1 MAADEDDVHLR
12 YSRGIR
18 RDLIDLIRA
27 DEWWDYKLVPILS
40 TFYATALVLRV
51 AVTSLWVGA
60 LTLLLSIVAVA
71 IYASAVNELT
81 DRVDD
86 AAAGKRNRAA
96 DGPRSVTALV
106 AVAVSAGLAFAWF
119 WRGDRP
125 LLACYLAAWLA
136 FALYSIPPV
145 RLKKRGFAGVLCDAA
160 GEQMFPALA
169 AVFVACLGVRRVPGG
184 AWVAAVAVWALAFGL
199 RGIVWHQLKDLENDR
214 AAGIR
219 TFASRLPRGAAL
231 IGAFVVFPLELCAF
245 ALMLS
250 QIGSPWPAAFLVLYA
265 VYAVQSARRR
275 QLAPVIVA
283 PKPRSFIVLQDFYTD
298 LFPVALLVASAVR
311 DRRDALVLAA
321 HLLLFPRPVI
331 HAIRRLSASI
341 ANTVVNASEP
351 HHGGLG

>member
-18 RDLIDLIRA
+18 RDLIDLTRA

-40 TFYATALVLRV
+40 AFYATALVLHV
-51 AVTSLWVGA
+51 AVSSLWIGA

-71 IYASAVNELT
+71 VYASAVNELT
-81 DRVDD
+81 DRADD

-96 DGPRSVTALV
+96 DGPRSMSALFAA
-106 AVAVSAGLAFAWF
+106 AVGAGLAFAWF
-119 WRGDRP
+119 WRGEGP
-125 LLACYLAAWLA
+125 LLACYGAAWLA

-169 AVFVACLGVRRVPGG
+169 AVFVACLGARRAPGG
-184 AWVAAVAVWALAFGL
+184 AWLAGVAVWALAFGL
-199 RGIVWHQLKDLENDR
+199 RGIVWHQLRDVENDR
-214 AAGIR
+214 AAGIG
-219 TFASRLPRGAAL
+219 TFASRRPRGAAL
-231 IGAFVVFPLELCAF
+231 IGAFVVFPLELGAF
-245 ALMLS
+245 AFLMS

-265 VYAVQSARRR
+265 VYAVLHARRR

-298 LFPVALLVASAVR
+298 LFPVALLVAASIR
-311 DRRDALVLAA
+311 DLRDLVVLAA
-321 HLLLFPRPVI
+321 HLMLFPRPI
-331 HAIRRLSASI
+331 LQAMRRLKASI
-341 ANTVVNASEP
+341 ARTVDNA
-351 HHGGLG
+351 